1 MKIYEYDNVVV
12 NNGRVSYALIGDGV
26 SLKRVFPYR
35 YIGNNTYT
43 NISNMCSVSAIRSG
57 VKRGSVIFKYFP
69 SFIFPPKL
77 I

>member
-12 NNGRVSYALIGDGV
+12 NNGRVLYALIGDGG
-26 SLKRVFPYR
+26 SLRRVFPYR
-35 YIGNNTYT
+35 YIGDNTYT